1 MSTMKKGKLIIVS
14 NRLPLSI
21 QNGADG
27 ITIQQSSGGLVSAIK
42 GYLDSLNSEDSPYTS
57 VIWAGVPDCSRSDWE
72 RAKSQFET
80 SDIKYLPVF
89 LEKVIKDAFYN
100 RFSNSTL
107 WPLFHYFPTYAEY
120 SEDDYLAYQ
129 LANEKFSDAL
139 FHVIN
144 PEDTLWI
151 HDYHLFLLPAILRN
165 AHPKIAIGFF
175 LHIPFPSFEVFRMLP
190 NRWRR
195 DLLNGILGADL
206 IGFHTHDDVIY
217 FLQNVQRL
225 LGIIEMQGRLNVNH
239 RLVQAGSFPISI
251 DFNKFSEAAGD
262 KQVQKIKKEI
272 QDSVQHRKI
281 IFSVDR
287 LDYTKGLMNRLEAY
301 EYFLNLYSEFK
312 RQVVFILNIVPSRDA
327 LSKYSE
333 RKRMV
338 DEFVGNINSRMGD
351 ITWQPV
357 LYRYQ
362 HLDFTELMA
371 LYTACDIAMITPLR
385 DGMNLVAKEFVA
397 ARKDNQGVL
406 ILSEFAGSAKELT
419 NAVMI
424 NPNDQERIARKLHR
438 ALVMSPEEQRIR
450 MSHMR
455 EYLSEHNVLKWA
467 NDIFFMLKEIKERQE
482 QFQPS
487 LLHRQDI
494 EEIIY
499 TYQHAKN
506 RLILLDYD
514 GTLVDIVSHP
524 SLAKP
529 TEQLI
534 NILKVLSSDPHNTV
548 FIVSGRKR
556 DNLDEWLGELPI
568 GMIAEHGAFIK
579 WPNAQWT
586 QRAVPGH
593 AWKKDAMPVM
603 ERFTSAHPG
612 SFIEEK
618 EFAIAWHYRNLGEM
632 VARDA
637 AREMYYQLQSINV
650 KPGAEVIHG
659 HKVVEIRS
667 RGANKGAA
675 YSEVA
680 TLKKFDFVLA
690 AGDDR
695 TDEDL
700 FYRLTGANE
709 YTIRVGSAASFAR
722 YNVPEPQDVIRF
734 LTQLSEKRTS
744 HEALID

>member
-42 GYLDSLNSEDSPYTS
+42 GYLDSLNPEDSPYTS

-72 RAKSQFET
+72 RAKSQFEN
-80 SDIKYLPVF
+80 SDIEYLPVF

-107 WPLFHYFPTYAEY
+107 WPLFHYFPSFAEY

-139 FHVIN
+139 FHIIK

-206 IGFHTHDDVIY
+206 VGFHTHDDVIY

-239 RLVQAGSFPISI
+239 RLVQAASFPISI
-251 DFNKFSEAAGD
+251 DFNKFSDAADD
-262 KQVQKIKKEI
+262 KEVQKIRKEI

-301 EYFLNLYSEFK
+301 EYFLTLYSEFK

-362 HLDFTELMA
+362 HLDFKELMA

-438 ALVMSPEEQRIR
+438 AIVMSSEEQRIR

-455 EYLSEHNVLKWA
+455 EYLAEHNVLKWA
-467 NDIFFMLKEIKERQE
+467 NDIFFMLNEIKERQE

-487 LLHRQDI
+487 LLHKHDI

-499 TYQHAKN
+499 SYQHARN

-534 NILKVLSSDPHNTV
+534 EILKVLSSDPRNSV
-548 FIVSGRKR
+548 FVVSGRKR
-556 DNLDEWLGELPI
+556 DNLDEWLGGLPI

-579 WPNAQWT
+579 WPNGQWT

-734 LTQLSEKRTS
+734 LTQLSERRTS

>member
-1 MSTMKKGKLIIVS
+1 MKKGKLIIVS
-14 NRLPLSI
+14 NRLPLTI
-21 QNGADG
+21 VTGADG
-27 ITIQQSSGGLVSAIK
+27 ISIQRSSGGLVSAIT
-42 GYLDSLNSEDSPYTS
+42 GYLDSLSEENNPYTS
-57 VIWAGVPDCSRSDWE
+57 IIWAGVPDCTRTEWE
-72 RAKSQFET
+72 RAKRAFKENDIQF
-80 SDIKYLPVF
+80 LPVF

-139 FHVIN
+139 FHVIS
-144 PEDTLWI
+144 PEDTIWI

-175 LHIPFPSFEVFRMLP
+175 LHIPFPSYEVFRMLP

-195 DLLNGILGADL
+195 ELLNGILGADL

-239 RLVQAGSFPISI
+239 RLVQAASFPISI
-251 DFNKFSEAAGD
+251 DFKKFNDAADD
-262 KQVQKIKKEI
+262 KLVKEKREEI
-272 QDSVQHRKI
+272 RASMQHRKI

-287 LDYTKGLMNRLEAY
+287 LDYTKGLMNRLSAY
-301 EYFLNLYSEFK
+301 EYFLTLYSDFR

-357 LYRYQ
+357 IYRYQ

-397 ARKDNQGVL
+397 SRKDNQGVL
-406 ILSEFAGSAKELT
+406 ILSEFAGSSKELT

-438 ALVMSPEEQRIR
+438 SLVMTPEEQRIR

-455 EYLSEHNVLKWA
+455 EYLEEHNVLKWA
-467 NDIFFMLKEIKERQE
+467 TDIFTMLKEIKERQQ
-482 QFQPS
+482 QFQPI
-487 LLHRQDI
+487 LLNKQDI
-494 EEIIY
+494 EEIAY
-499 TYQHAKN
+499 SYAHSSQ

-524 SLAKP
+524 SLAVP
-529 TEQLI
+529 TDELI
-534 NILKVLSSDPHNTV
+534 GILRKLSNDPANTV
-548 FIVSGRKR
+548 FIISGRKR
-556 DNLDEWLGELPI
+556 ENLDTWLGHLNI
-568 GMIAEHGAFIK
+568 GMIAEHGAFIR
-579 WPNAQWT
+579 WPGNEWT

-593 AWKKDAMPVM
+593 AWKKDALLVM

-722 YNVPEPQDVIRF
+722 YNVPEPKDVIRF
-734 LTQLSEKRTS
+734 LTHLSEKQES
-744 HEALID
+744 EEAMID